1 MDKINNEDKI
11 NDDVVIYFGVFMEN
25 QEIIKKSNINMIV
38 LLCSFALLYI
48 IPYLGILLLDNIALV
63 VIGGLQIGIILY
75 DHRILSDAEIP
86 ICSKWWFLLPPVYI
100 WKRSNALGISKK
112 HFFIWLGITILGT
125 IATFTMAPKSYL
137 EDSACALVTDIIH
150 NQFKSRERCINVSIT
165 ESQKNVH
172 YGEAILSNHKVVNVQ
187 ITEMNNGQIFV
198 EVY

>member
-1 MDKINNEDKI
+1 MQKYQYAANGGFF
-11 NDDVVIYFGVFMEN
+11 Y
-25 QEIIKKSNINMIV
+25 
-38 LLCSFALLYI
+38 LLYI
-48 IPYLGILLLDNIALV
+48 YGKEATHWEF
-63 VIGGLQIGIILY
+63 Q
-75 DHRILSDAEIP
+75 
-86 ICSKWWFLLPPVYI
+86 
-100 WKRSNALGISKK
+100 KK

>member
-1 MDKINNEDKI
+1 
-11 NDDVVIYFGVFMEN
+11 MEN
-25 QEIIKKSNINMIV
+25 QEIIKKININMIV

-48 IPYLGILLLDNIALV
+48 IPYLGILLTNYIVLIV
-63 VIGGLQIGIILY
+63 VGCLQIGIILY
-75 DHRILSDAEIP
+75 DHRILNNAGIP

-112 HFFIWLGITILGT
+112 HFFIWLGIWILGT
-125 IATFTMAPKSYL
+125 IATFMIVPKSYL
-137 EDSACALVTDIIH
+137 EEAACTVVTDIIR
-150 NQFKSRERCINVSIT
+150 NQFKNGERCINVSIA
-165 ESQKNVH
+165 ESQKNIH